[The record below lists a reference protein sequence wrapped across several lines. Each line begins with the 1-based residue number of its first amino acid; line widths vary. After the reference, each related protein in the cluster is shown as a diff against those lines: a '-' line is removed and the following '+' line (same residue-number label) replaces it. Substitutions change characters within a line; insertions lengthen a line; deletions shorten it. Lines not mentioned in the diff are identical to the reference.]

1 MGKEELIFNWSQ
13 LYKMKR
19 VTELD
24 AGNVCTTLRVYLIP
38 LNCTVKK
45 VNMLN
50 FSVYFSTKIKK
61 DGEKKD
67 EISPPVAGFLLVSLW
82 HDYHDARR
90 TLNLPVQQLW
100 STDCGPFLTHVPQ

>member
-1 MGKEELIFNWSQ
+1 
-13 LYKMKR
+13 MKR

-50 FSVYFSTKIKK
+50 FSVCFSTKIKK
-61 DGEKKD
+61 DGGKKD

-82 HDYHDARR
+82 HDYHDATR
-90 TLNLPVQQLW
+90 TLNLPVG
-100 STDCGPFLTHVPQ
+100 SFLFRSFVPRTVDHF